1 MDSRKRCLGNIKVE
15 QTVFFLCDM
24 QEKFKPVIAY
34 FKEILEVAKRLVCN
48 LIVIC
53 NLKNKCEAFLLEV
66 ASIIQVPWGGST

>member
-1 MDSRKRCLGNIKVE
+1 MEPRKNMRCLGNIKVE

-48 LIVIC
+48 LVVIC
-53 NLKNKCEAFLLEV
+53 NLKNKCEAF
-66 ASIIQVPWGGST
+66 S